1 MRNIQNN
8 SQEYN
13 VRKKVVI
20 CSWVLHKLENELNFR
35 NTLFYVS
42 SLLNNK
48 NKTFI
53 SVLEVSEK

>member
-20 CSWVLHKLENELNFR
+20 CSWVLYKLENELNFR